1 MRRTIQNNRHHRT
14 SDISTKYPGIM
25 ENPQGFHVSL
35 LRQYKE
41 TEVYGA
47 NYARPLL
54 EIEEEMNFMKLSLF

>member
-35 LRQYKE
+35 QKSMEQITLGHYWK
-41 TEVYGA
+41 
-47 NYARPLL
+47 
-54 EIEEEMNFMKLSLF
+54 